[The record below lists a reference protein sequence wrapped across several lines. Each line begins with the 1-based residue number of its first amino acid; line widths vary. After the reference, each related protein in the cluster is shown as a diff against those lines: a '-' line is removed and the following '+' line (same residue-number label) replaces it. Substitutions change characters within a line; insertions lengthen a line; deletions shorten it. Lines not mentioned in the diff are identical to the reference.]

1 MTERIREFTEKKIHR
16 FYAPYEILIVNQMN
30 IDIEL
35 IPTVKKSSIKERLKE
50 SLCKCE
56 NVKGAVAYWTIDT
69 DFIKE
74 LALVL
79 KRENSYYCIDLHSP
93 TNIDYLANFKRS
105 GSNIFLHNYE
115 IKKNSEN
122 YELKD
127 KKKVSYLLHSKI
139 ILFEMPDNNVEIWLG
154 SHNFT
159 QRAILGVNIESSFIV
174 KSNKDSKIYKDVL
187 DYLTFI
193 KDNCIV
199 FDVNDVEFYKKLQG
213 EQEQDTGDLVL
224 ELIGENVD
232 KLVDEKTIQLL
243 GVGNNDIGDILGK
256 EIIIQIL
263 DLDNGKEYL
272 YKAKVIQAGEIDPQN
287 PKSLEIEFSARR
299 YAVRGLD
306 RIPYLKKEKEIDSAI
321 LMEHNYFINLEV
333 TNLVTE
339 HKIYVKPQRGK
350 SIWSDISSSPHLERM
365 NEEDV
370 KIVFKGT
377 VKPIKRS
384 CKSEV
389 KYKEFSLK
397 KIYSFRSEITN
408 YLLEDNIT
416 SSKNEEM
423 IKEMKRKTILIQR
436 LLKPVNKDEK

>member
-1 MTERIREFTEKKIHR
+1 MTERIGEFTEKKIHR
-16 FYAPYEILIVNQMN
+16 FYDPYKILIVNQMN

-35 IPTVKKSSIKERLKE
+35 IPTVQKSSIKQRLKE

-74 LALVL
+74 LALAL
-79 KRENSYYCIDLHSP
+79 NRENSYYCIDLHSP

-115 IKKNSEN
+115 IKQNSEN

-159 QRAILGVNIESSFIV
+159 QRAILGVNIESSFIF
-174 KSNKDSKIYKDVL
+174 KSKKDSKIYKDVL

-199 FDVNDVEFYKKLQG
+199 FDVNDVDFYKKLQG
-213 EQEQDTGDLVL
+213 QQEEDSAKWVL
-224 ELIGENVD
+224 ELVGKNVD
-232 KLVDEKTIQLL
+232 NLVEEKTIQLL
-243 GVGNNDIGDILGK
+243 GVGNNDIGDTLGK
-256 EIIIQIL
+256 EIIIQVL
-263 DLDNGKEYL
+263 DVDNGKEYI
-272 YKAKVIQAGEIDPQN
+272 YEAKIIQAGEIDPQN

-306 RIPYLKKEKEIDSAI
+306 RIPYLKQEKEIDSTI
-321 LMEHNYFINLEV
+321 LREHKYFIILEV
-333 TNLVTE
+333 TKIVIG
-339 HKIYVKPQRGK
+339 HKIYIKPQK
-350 SIWSDISSSPHLERM
+350 SRAIWSDIASSPHLERM
-365 NEEDV
+365 NQEDV
-370 KIVFKGT
+370 N
-377 VKPIKRS
+377 
-384 CKSEV
+384 KSVEC
-389 KYKEFSLK
+389 
-397 KIYSFRSEITN
+397 
-408 YLLEDNIT
+408 
-416 SSKNEEM
+416 
-423 IKEMKRKTILIQR
+423 
-436 LLKPVNKDEK
+436 